1 MLRLWTGSCHGP
13 SGWNTICEWRI
24 SCGRSL
30 YLGPC
35 WQHSTFRTFV
45 KAGEDFSNKWLI
57 SQINFSGCTENFSQ
71 SLASSLGLWHGRCYY
86 SFFDG
91 LALTQILNRPDQ
103 SNPLIFL
110 RKYLSALPDLLIVPL
125 HCPSI
130 ISWIR
135 FGPQIL
141 PLRRLPSAAN
151 SSRGNGKLIDNIIRE

>member
-1 MLRLWTGSCHGP
+1 MDLLDEIQYV
-13 SGWNTICEWRI
+13 SGGFLVGGVCILGLVGNTA
-24 SCGRSL
+24 L
-30 YLGPC
+30 
-35 WQHSTFRTFV
+35 FV
-45 KAGEDFSNKWLI
+45 LLSKQVRYFSNKWLI

-110 RKYLSALPDLLIVPL
+110 RKYLSALPDFLIVPL

-151 SSRGNGKLIDNIIRE
+151 SSRGNG